1 VAVLRHRKLR
11 RLPCF
16 ILYAVGL
23 VDDHLVPKSIDVD
36 GPTNVGSIV
45 DRLLRYCVAAS
56 SADGARVP

>member
-1 VAVLRHRKLR
+1 
-11 RLPCF
+11 
-16 ILYAVGL
+16 
-23 VDDHLVPKSIDVD
+23 VPKSIGVD